1 MWYYSF
7 VDFLNS
13 YLRFVCTCM
22 FAPTTNDQ
30 IYPDISYIS
39 PFYLHTKA
47 DVTKINILSDY
58 IFSHSGFNFF
68 FFICSWYTLRLSWCN
83 IYSRIGPV
91 HNNWHQC
98 VLNWRCF
105 FFLCWCRR
113 YSSVADDFYYFTES
127 WKLFQNIYL
136 SIYTG
141 IYS

>member
-1 MWYYSF
+1 MDRFIHDKVDFVIHLGINSSYTFCDMYMHLSAIFMWYYSF
-7 VDFLNS
+7 VDFFNS

-30 IYPDISYIS
+30 IYPDISCIS

-58 IFSHSGFNFF
+58 IFLTRGLRFF

-91 HNNWHQC
+91 HHNWHLC

-105 FFLCWCRR
+105 FCL
-113 YSSVADDFYYFTES
+113 
-127 WKLFQNIYL
+127 LM
-136 SIYTG
+136 
-141 IYS
+141 

>member
-7 VDFLNS
+7 VDFLKS

-30 IYPDISYIS
+30 IYPDISCIS

-58 IFSHSGFNFF
+58 IFLTRGLRV

-91 HNNWHQC
+91 HHNWH
-98 VLNWRCF
+98 LCF
-105 FFLCWCRR
+105 KLEVFFLFVDVGGIQVLQTI
-113 YSSVADDFYYFTES
+113 STISQKF
-127 WKLFQNIYL
+127 
-136 SIYTG
+136 G
-141 IYS
+141 IYFKIYI

>member
-13 YLRFVCTCM
+13 YLSFVCTCM

-39 PFYLHTKA
+39 PFYLPRKA

-58 IFSHSGFNFF
+58 IFLTRGLSFF

-105 FFLCWCRR
+105 FFFVDVGGIQVLQTI
-113 YSSVADDFYYFTES
+113 STISQKF
-127 WKLFQNIYL
+127 
-136 SIYTG
+136 G
-141 IYS
+141 IYFKIYI

>member
-30 IYPDISYIS
+30 IYPDISCIS
-39 PFYLHTKA
+39 PFYLPRKA

-58 IFSHSGFNFF
+58 IFLTLGLRVF
-68 FFICSWYTLRLSWCN
+68 FFICSWYTLRLSWRN

-91 HNNWHQC
+91 HNNWHLC
-98 VLNWRCF
+98 VLKWG
-105 FFLCWCRR
+105 R

>member
-7 VDFLNS
+7 VDFFNS

-30 IYPDISYIS
+30 IYPDISCIS

-58 IFSHSGFNFF
+58 IFLTRGLRFF
-68 FFICSWYTLRLSWCN
+68 FFICSWYTSRLSWCN

-91 HNNWHQC
+91 HHNWHLC
-98 VLNWRCF
+98 FKLEVF
-105 FFLCWCRR
+105 FFFFVDVGGI
-113 YSSVADDFYYFTES
+113 SVADDFYYFTES

-136 SIYTG
+136 SIYSG